1 MLEAA
6 NDALTFA
13 NGRQRSELDGDRQLL
28 LSIVKS
34 IEIIGEAAS

>member
-1 MLEAA
+1 MVEAA

-13 NGRQRSELDGDRQLL
+13 AGQHRSDLDSDRKLL

-34 IEIIGEAAS
+34 IEIIG